1 MDQVDL
7 RMLQPAGNRR
17 DGWKSDPGPATAGRR
32 RWVAARYP
40 IWRWAALGLCVAV
53 LGAAACTASPRPRRN
68 VARAEPRHPGGQAG
82 VEAAQPKKEAKAAQ
96 AASSTGATPTERD
109 PDPASG
115 DSAGSITVA
124 PAREP
129 WEEKLLDPRAEA
141 SERLAA
147 ARTLAQ
153 SSGPDTQ
160 KLLVELLSP
169 GGDPVVQRVIAQAV
183 AQGGQAGEP
192 RVASALFELLVGATP
207 ADADDFA
214 RAVAAVCDGPFVQRL
229 LRLSLDASAPLD
241 RRRAG
246 IKTLGYLRR
255 RDAAGA
261 LILLVGVDQ
270 PEVVRAEVF
279 AALAALSGIE
289 EIGRDAVR
297 WRLWWKQRQDLSD
310 EQWYATLAKDL
321 AQRGDELAGQV
332 KRIEERLTEVRRQ
345 LHRASP
351 QSERTAL
358 LIDFLKDPS
367 ESTRLLAVEL
377 CVQRVIDAQAI
388 EPELRDALLVRL
400 EDPSAA
406 VRRRAAKLLHDL
418 SDEAAAGVAAEN
430 FVSGREQD
438 RQVLGT
444 YLLMLARRPQPRVVE
459 RALELLPDPVLGGQ
473 AAGVLAAA
481 IDTGMVGAEQKVD
494 AAARARARI
503 EQDPLPDP
511 KFVELLGR
519 VGDERD
525 WQRIAGWLDS
535 EDGPVKQAAAK
546 VWANSDQP
554 LGPLVQRAADPVVQ
568 QIAIDAARRRGH
580 QPQTM
585 LELALHRPQEDQA
598 VQAWQR
604 AMVAMAGRVPPSAV
618 LEVDGVLASR
628 GESLKWREQLASA
641 AIERLL
647 PAGSNSR
654 ANGQTNSGAGE
665 ADRNPFCVAVEEDPA
680 VLIDLLLLRAEVRL
694 ADGNPTQA
702 VADFQRVAAVE
713 SPKTVEQQARY
724 CRGVVRGSLAVGD
737 LEGAAQAA
745 RLAIG
750 SFPPQGLEGTGAAQD
765 AVEAFLETAERSVA
779 AGQLEQA
786 GRVVAKLREVV
797 GPSVPMVWAA
807 KLAEIEARLGTVAD
821 QTAEQ
826 HEAASAEPSPEVSPA
841 LAELR
846 PAPAAVEPAEGSTP
860 VVGEEV
866 EPADVSP

>member
-1 MDQVDL
+1 VA
-7 RMLQPAGNRR
+7 QPEEAQ
-17 DGWKSDPGPATAGRR
+17 AT
-32 RWVAARYP
+32 
-40 IWRWAALGLCVAV
+40 
-53 LGAAACTASPRPRRN
+53 SS
-68 VARAEPRHPGGQAG
+68 AG
-82 VEAAQPKKEAKAAQ
+82 V
-96 AASSTGATPTERD
+96 TPTERD
-109 PDPASG
+109 ADAVSS
-115 DSAGSITVA
+115 DSAGPISVE

-129 WEEKLLDPRAEA
+129 WEEKLFDPGAEA

-147 ARTLAQ
+147 AQRLVK
-153 SSGPDTQ
+153 SRGPDTR
-160 KLLVELLSP
+160 KLWVDLLAP

-183 AQGGQAGEP
+183 AQGGRAGEP
-192 RVASALFELLVGATP
+192 RVASELFELLVGAKP
-207 ADADDFA
+207 GDADDFA
-214 RAVAAVCDGPFVQRL
+214 RAVAAVCDGPFAQRL
-229 LRLSLDASAPLD
+229 LRLSLDGSAQLD
-241 RRRAG
+241 RRRVG

-261 LILLVGVDQ
+261 LVLLVGTDQ
-270 PEVVRAEVF
+270 PEVVREEAF
-279 AALAALSGIE
+279 AALAVFSGVE
-289 EIGRDAVR
+289 EIGRDSVR
-297 WRLWWKQRQDLSD
+297 WRLWWKQRQNLSD
-310 EQWYATLAKDL
+310 EQWYAELAKDL
-321 AQRGDELAGQV
+321 ARHGDELAGQV
-332 KRIEERLTEVRRQ
+332 KRIEDRLTEVRRQ
-345 LHRASP
+345 LHRALP

-358 LIDFLKDPS
+358 LIDFLKDSS

-388 EPELRDALLVRL
+388 GPELRDALLVRL

-406 VRRRAAKLLHDL
+406 VRQRAAKLLHDL
-418 SDEAAAGVAAEN
+418 SDEAAADVAAQN

-438 RQVLGT
+438 HQVLGT
-444 YLLMLARRPQPRVVE
+444 YLLMLARRPQPRVVG
-459 RALELLPDPVLGGQ
+459 RALGLLPDAVLGGQ

-481 IDTGMVGAEQKVD
+481 IDAGMVGTEQKAD

-503 EQDPLPDP
+503 ERDPLPDP

-525 WQRIAGWLDS
+525 WRRIAGWLDS
-535 EDGPVKQAAAK
+535 GDGAVKQAAAK

-554 LGPLVQRAADPVVQ
+554 LGPLVQRAADPVIQ

-585 LELALHRPQEDQA
+585 LELVSHRPQGDQS

-604 AMVAMAGRVPPSAV
+604 AMVAMAGRVPPSTV
-618 LEVDGVLASR
+618 LEVDRVLAAG

-647 PAGSNSR
+647 PAGGNNR
-654 ANGQTNSGAGE
+654 ANDPTNGGADE

-680 VLIDLLLLRAEVRL
+680 VLIELLLLRAEVRL

-713 SPKTVEQQARY
+713 SPKTAEQQARY
-724 CRGVVRGSLAVGD
+724 NRGMVRGSLAVGD

-750 SFPPQGLEGTGAAQD
+750 SLPPQGFEGTEAGQD
-765 AVEAFLETAERSVA
+765 AVGAFLETAERSVA

-786 GRVVAKLREVV
+786 SRVVAKLREVA
-797 GPSVPMVWAA
+797 GPSVPTVWAA
-807 KLAEIEARLGTVAD
+807 RLAEIEARLGKVAD
-821 QTAEQ
+821 QASEQ
-826 HEAASAEPSPEVSPA
+826 HEATGAEPGSEVPPT

-846 PAPAAVEPAEGSTP
+846 PTAAAVEPAEGSAE
-860 VVGEEV
+860 VAREEV
-866 EPADVSP
+866 EPADVNP